1 MKVSTRVSRQGGISI
16 KKLGRQSQSH
26 KAGTV
31 VMRNVRFNGSILGD
45 LVEESKN
52 RYLPRVKS
60 SVGFSADGDLIVT
73 RGIRDW
79 GQARYIK
86 SLGGYYNIK
95 SGERVESAEYVY
107 IVGST
112 IYYTD

>member
-1 MKVSTRVSRQGGISI
+1 MKVSTRVSRKGGISI

-31 VMRNVRFNGSILGD
+31 VMRKVRFNGSILGD
-45 LVEESKN
+45 LVEESQN
-52 RYLPRVKS
+52 RYVPRVKS
-60 SVGFSADGDLIVT
+60 SVTFTSGGELNIVQ
-73 RGIRDW
+73 GIMDW

-95 SGERVESAEYVY
+95 NGQRVESAEYVY
-107 IVGST
+107 IVGDK
-112 IYYTD
+112 IFYTN

>member
-1 MKVSTRVSRQGGISI
+1 MKVSTRVSRNGGISI
-16 KKLGRQSQSH
+16 KKLGRDNQSH

-45 LVEESKN
+45 LIEESKN
-52 RYLPRVKS
+52 RYVPRVKS
-60 SVGFSADGDLIVT
+60 SVGFSADGDLVVT
-73 RGIRDW
+73 QGISDW

-95 SGERVESAEYVY
+95 NGQRVESAAYVY
-107 IVGST
+107 IVGSK
-112 IYYTD
+112 IYYTN